1 MPRPIAVRRWRRA
14 RGRNPAS
21 SSDSNCI
28 SPEWGAFSHAHKG
41 SVRPSGVLLMAL
53 PPPSICSLT
62 ASPSWS
68 QHHHC
73 TSGLDLKP
81 WNEAFLITLFL
92 SFLGYSV
99 GPTFKIYSDHNHFS
113 PSLLCHPDRSRSI
126 LSWAKWTLFPPLL
139 P

>member
-1 MPRPIAVRRWRRA
+1 MRRPIAVRRWRRA

-28 SPEWGAFSHAHKG
+28 SPEWGEPFSDAHKG
-41 SVRPSGVLLMAL
+41 SVRPSGV
-53 PPPSICSLT
+53 ICSLT

-73 TSGLDLKP
+73 SSGLDLKL

-99 GPTFKIYSDHNHFS
+99 GPTFKIYSDHDHFS
-113 PSLLCHPDRSRSI
+113 PSLLCHPDPSRSS